1 MNKVKGIT
9 FIELLIAVAI
19 IGILASV
26 AYPSYTDFV
35 MRSNRTEAQ
44 SELLRIANLQE
55 QYFIDQRTYTSDLTD
70 LGLSDNP
77 FINNDTGGNY
87 SFSATIGDD
96 GTSFTLT
103 ATTTGTFQNKDSTCT
118 TFTINEVGQKG
129 AESDDC
135 WE

>member
-77 FINNDTGGNY
+77 FINTDTGGNY
-87 SFSATIGDD
+87 NFSATIGDD